1 MTDKLSSTI
10 HVFTYLASWPVSLAE
25 AHGKHGGRATFEENG
40 DNNYFAASVDVDV
53 DVGDL
58 DDDNEL
64 TTITMLMNTCN
75 ITRLFILIV
84 PPNFQYQNE
93 KRWAANQ
100 RFCSMKFPMYKR
112 SSVVEQFFLALKF
125 GRNS

>member
-1 MTDKLSSTI
+1 MSIGDKLSLSSPLNLQLFMF
-10 HVFTYLASWPVSLAE
+10 FTYLASWPVSLAE
-25 AHGKHGGRATFEENG
+25 AHGKHGARATFEENG

-75 ITRLFILIV
+75 TTG
-84 PPNFQYQNE
+84 
-93 KRWAANQ
+93 
-100 RFCSMKFPMYKR
+100 
-112 SSVVEQFFLALKF
+112 FF
-125 GRNS
+125 

>member
-75 ITRLFILIV
+75 TTGLFILIV

-100 RFCSMKFPMYKR
+100 RFCSMKFPMNKR
-112 SSVVEQFFLALKF
+112 SLLVEQRFSF
-125 GRNS
+125 

>member
-1 MTDKLSSTI
+1 MSIGDKLSLSSPLNLQLFML
-10 HVFTYLASWPVSLAE
+10 FTYLASWPVSLAE
-25 AHGKHGGRATFEENG
+25 VQRKHGGRATFEENG

-75 ITRLFILIV
+75 TTGLFILII

-93 KRWAANQ
+93 
-100 RFCSMKFPMYKR
+100 
-112 SSVVEQFFLALKF
+112 
-125 GRNS
+125 